1 MSLLLVGVKRFEEN
15 DDTVAIYFDKLTA
28 QKTCIS
34 FQAIRENVVDNA
46 EPANIK
52 LYDYYQQELT
62 VSTVSLVYILEK
74 FSNNYTWVT

>member
-1 MSLLLVGVKRFEEN
+1 M
-15 DDTVAIYFDKLTA
+15 AIYFDKLTS

-34 FQAIRENVVDNA
+34 FQANRENVVDNA

-62 VSTVSLVYILEK
+62 VSTVRRDLIM
-74 FSNNYTWVT
+74 